1 MRLRARPKTVCAAL
15 AAALIAA
22 MLVVRPNVVERWGI
36 YASATGG
43 PPATYP
49 LFLEPFPTRFSC
61 EVEARIIVRNGG
73 HAVCRSHL
81 KLESGTREQD
91 LLWAQ
96 FWPSARWIAFC
107 EAQYRGQAVRARVR
121 LSGYVG
127 ARDAK

>member
-1 MRLRARPKTVCAAL
+1 MRLGARTKTVCAAL
-15 AAALIAA
+15 AAAVIAV
-22 MLVVRPNVVERWGI
+22 MLLVRPNVVERWGI

-43 PPATYP
+43 PPAAYP

-81 KLESGTREQD
+81 KFESGTREQD

-107 EAQYRGQAVRARVR
+107 EAQYRRHAVTPRARVNGD
-121 LSGYVG
+121 LG
-127 ARDAK
+127 ARD

>member
-1 MRLRARPKTVCAAL
+1 MRLSARTKTVCATL
-15 AAALIAA
+15 AAALIAV
-22 MLVVRPNVVERWGI
+22 MLVVRPNLVERWGI

-43 PPATYP
+43 PSATYP

-107 EAQYRGQAVRARVR
+107 EAQYRRQAVRPRARSTGDV
-121 LSGYVG
+121 S
-127 ARDAK
+127 ARD

>member
-1 MRLRARPKTVCAAL
+1 MRRCARTKTICAAL
-15 AAALIAA
+15 AAALIAV
-22 MLVVRPNVVERWGI
+22 LLLVRPNVVERWGI

-43 PPATYP
+43 PAAAYP
-49 LFLEPFPTRFSC
+49 LFLEPFPTRSSC

-81 KLESGTREQD
+81 QLESGTREQD

-107 EAQYRGQAVRARVR
+107 EAQYRRGAVRPRARGSVDA
-121 LSGYVG
+121 G
-127 ARDAK
+127 ARD